1 MPPPAPSFP
10 ALENWQSMSES
21 EQDALIARLE
31 VTRRRGALLQR
42 AAIGVTLVVAAAA
55 VVLRLLAP

>member
-10 ALENWQSMSES
+10 AFENWQSMSES

-31 VTRRRGALLQR
+31 GIRRRHARLRR
-42 AAIGVTLVVAAAA
+42 AAIGVMVAVAAAA
-55 VVLRLLAP
+55 VALLLLAP